1 MNGRAFPESNG
12 RPFSTRYCGSW
23 HCETGSSQRDSE
35 NFIKL
40 HAIIVRSA
48 GGRTRALATYT
59 SLCCSADR
67 AVAPQRRPA
76 VPGDFKTQ
84 CCTSG
89 GDDALLAETKQRRHR
104 ILLRLLLAAPA
115 AVVTPAVVACSR
127 RDTNRE
133 DWMLQL

>member
-1 MNGRAFPESNG
+1 VAAGTAS
-12 RPFSTRYCGSW
+12 S
-23 HCETGSSQRDSE
+23 TGSSQRDSE
-35 NFIKL
+35 YFIKL

-48 GGRTRALATYT
+48 GGRTRALATYNF
-59 SLCCSADR
+59 LCCSADG

-115 AVVTPAVVACSR
+115 AVVAAAVVACKPQR
-127 RDTNRE
+127 N
-133 DWMLQL
+133 QL